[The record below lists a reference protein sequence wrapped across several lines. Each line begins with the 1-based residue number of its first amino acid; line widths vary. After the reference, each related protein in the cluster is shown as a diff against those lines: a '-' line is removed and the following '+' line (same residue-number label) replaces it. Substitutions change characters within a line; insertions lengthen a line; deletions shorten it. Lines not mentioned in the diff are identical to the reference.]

1 MTLHGNAHD
10 QEPAQSAHEDESAVP
25 VSAVP
30 VSAELE
36 PEQAEFSAYV
46 SSYKNVV
53 AGSQQ
58 SEFML
63 ATVYHNVSPAE
74 SITSYGSVP
83 FVVLISA
90 LKHYPD

>member
-30 VSAELE
+30 E